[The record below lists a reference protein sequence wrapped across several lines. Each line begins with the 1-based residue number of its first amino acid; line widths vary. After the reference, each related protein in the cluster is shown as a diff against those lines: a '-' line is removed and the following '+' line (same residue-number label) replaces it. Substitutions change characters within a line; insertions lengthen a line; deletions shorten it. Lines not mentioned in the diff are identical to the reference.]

1 MASLD
6 MSDKA
11 SIVGRSLD
19 DIEKYGDKGTAYLGK
34 VVLSTG
40 ERPVL
45 GRKILMD
52 VAQPHLML
60 ICGKR
65 GGGKSYSIAVLI
77 EEFARQPIEV
87 RQRIGVVVIDTVGI
101 FWTLKIPTK
110 EGLDE
115 LNKWDLK

>member
-1 MASLD
+1 MAKDIEQES
-6 MSDKA
+6 SV
-11 SIVGRSLD
+11 VGRSAGDLERYG
-19 DIEKYGDKGTAYLGK
+19 EKGSAYFGK
-34 VVLSTG
+34 SVLSSG
-40 ERPVL
+40 EKPVL
-45 GRKILMD
+45 GRKIKID
-52 VAQPHLML
+52 IAKPHLML

-65 GGGKSYSIAVLI
+65 GGGKSYSLAVLI

-115 LNKWDLK
+115 